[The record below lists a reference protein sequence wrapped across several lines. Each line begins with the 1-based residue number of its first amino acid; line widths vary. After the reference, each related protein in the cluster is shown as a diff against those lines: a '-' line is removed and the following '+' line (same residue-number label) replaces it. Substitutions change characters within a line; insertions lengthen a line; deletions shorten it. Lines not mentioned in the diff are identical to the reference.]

1 MKRSSIALI
10 ALVVLAVVLGWTGG
24 WLLSIR
30 EVVVSL
36 SPEVDGGGAATIV
49 DVQAAGLAL
58 VVLSLAIVAAILLCE
73 AYVRPATTDTRRTAV
88 TPE

>member
-10 ALVVLAVVLGWTGG
+10 ALVVMAVALGWIGG
-24 WLLSIR
+24 WLLTIR

-36 SPEVDGGGAATIV
+36 SPTVDGVSDVAIV

-58 VVLSLAIVAAILLCE
+58 VILSLVIVAAILLCE
-73 AYVRPATTDTRRTAV
+73 AYVRPAAR
-88 TPE
+88 